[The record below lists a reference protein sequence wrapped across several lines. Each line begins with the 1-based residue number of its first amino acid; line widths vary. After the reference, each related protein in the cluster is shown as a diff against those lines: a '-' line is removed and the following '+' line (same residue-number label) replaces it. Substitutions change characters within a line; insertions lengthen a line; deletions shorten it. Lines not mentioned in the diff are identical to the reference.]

1 MYNLSSIDLTI
12 IAAYFVMMVGLGIY
26 MKNQAKKSK
35 DAYLM
40 GGKTLPWYMLGLSDA
55 SDMFD
60 ISGTML
66 LVSMAFLYGF
76 KSVWIP
82 WMWPVFNQIFLMVFL
97 SRWLRRSNATTGAE
111 WLTTRFGVSDKG
123 AKQSHAVVVAFAL
136 ILCIGYMAY
145 AFVGVGEF
153 LQIFLPYERIKD
165 TFPFLNGGENAFAAG
180 SAEFAEAIK
189 AAKHNTAQFYG
200 VMICL
205 VATFYSIIGGMH
217 GIVLA
222 DFIKYMIMIICSLAV
237 GIIAMNHIGGDAN
250 KVLSQVPMGWDS
262 PFFGKELGLDWSD
275 KIAEAQAKLN
285 SDGYRL
291 FSAIMGM
298 MFFSGV
304 MKALAGPAPN
314 YDCQKIL
321 STKSPEEASKMS
333 GFISVI
339 LMPIR
344 YFMTMGLCVLGIMYF
359 KELPLSSLGNGEINF
374 ESIMPAVIS
383 KFLPTGLIGLVL
395 AGFLG
400 AFMSNFSGTLNAG
413 QAYLVNDVYLKY
425 FNPNADRKSIIN
437 MSYLSGIVMVI
448 LGIGLGLL
456 IKDVNMIFNII
467 TAGLFGGFVCANVL
481 KWYWWRFNANGYFYG
496 MLAGIIASAIP
507 SALSAFNIS
516 NYFDGT
522 RLLYFFPIFLL
533 IQFGAS
539 ILGTY
544 AAPPTNDETLKKF
557 YKDVRPWGLWQ
568 PIHDKV
574 AAEDPGI
581 QKNNNFGIN
590 ALNIGLGITGQV
602 LLMLLPMYL
611 ILNKWTGLGIVFA
624 LIIII
629 FMIMK
634 RTWWDRLTD
643 Y

>member
-1 MYNLSSIDLTI
+1 MLSTLDLLI
-12 IAAYFVMMVGLGIY
+12 IAAYFALMIALGLY
-26 MKNQAKKSK
+26 MRNQAKKSK

-76 KSVWIP
+76 KSVFIP

-111 WLTTRFGVSDKG
+111 WLGTRFGLSDRG
-123 AKQSHAVVVAFAL
+123 VRQSHLVVVFFAL

-153 LQIFLPYERIKD
+153 LQIFLPYERVRD
-165 TFPFLNGGENAFAAG
+165 VLPFLSAGEGAYG
-180 SAEFAEAIK
+180 MGTPEYVEALQ
-189 AAKHNTAQFYG
+189 ASKHHTAQFYG
-200 VMICL
+200 VVISL
-205 VATFYSIIGGMH
+205 VAMFYSIVGGMH

-222 DFIKYMIMIICSLAV
+222 DVIKYMVMIVCSLFV
-237 GIIAMNHIGGDAN
+237 GVIAMNHLAQSDVDILS
-250 KVLSQVPMGWDS
+250 KVPGGWDS
-262 PFFGKELGLDWSD
+262 PFFGTHLGLDWSNM
-275 KIAEAQAKLN
+275 LN
-285 SDGYRL
+285 DARIKMEQDGYQL
-291 FSAIMGM
+291 FSAVVGM
-298 MFFSGV
+298 MLISGI
-304 MKALAGPAPN
+304 MKSLAGPAPN

-321 STKSPEEASKMS
+321 STRSPEEAAKMS

-344 YFMTMGLCVLGIMYF
+344 YFMTMGFCVLGILYF
-359 KELPLSSLGNGEINF
+359 EQLNLTRLGEGIINF

-383 KFLPTGLIGLVL
+383 KYLPVGLIGLVL

-413 QAYLVNDVYLKY
+413 QAYLVNDIYLK
-425 FNPNADRKSIIN
+425 FVNPQADRKQIIT
-437 MSYLSGIVMVI
+437 MSYLSGVVMVI
-448 LGIGLGLL
+448 FGIGLGLF

-467 TAGLFGGFVCANVL
+467 TAGLYGGFVCANVL
-481 KWYWWRFNANGYFYG
+481 KWYWWRFNATGYFYG
-496 MLAGIIASAIP
+496 MLAGIVASAIP
-507 SALSAFNIS
+507 PALSVSGIT

-522 RLLYFFPIFLL
+522 RMLYFFPVFIV
-533 IQFGAS
+533 IQFIAC

-544 AAPPTNDETLKKF
+544 AAPATNQETLLTF
-557 YKDVRPWGLWQ
+557 YKTVRPWGFWK
-568 PIHDKV
+568 PIHALAV
-574 AAEDPGI
+574 AEDPTFEGN
-581 QKNNNFGIN
+581 KNFGVN
-590 ALNIGLGITGQV
+590 MLNLFLGITGQL

-611 ILNKWTGLGIVFA
+611 ILNQWTGLGIVLA
-624 LIIII
+624 LLVVV
-629 FMIMK
+629 FVVMK
-634 RTWWDRLTD
+634 RTWWNRLTD
-643 Y
+643 W

>member
-1 MYNLSSIDLTI
+1 MYRLSTIDLLI
-12 IAAYFVMMVGLGIY
+12 ILAYFVLMVCVGIY

-40 GGKTLPWYMLGLSDA
+40 GGKVLPWYMLGLSDA

-76 KSVWIP
+76 KSVFIP
-82 WMWPVFNQIFLMVFL
+82 WLWPVFNQIFLMVFL

-111 WLTTRFGVSDKG
+111 WLKTRFGVTDRG
-123 AKQSHAVVVAFAL
+123 VRQTHMVVVAFAL

-153 LQIFLPYERIKD
+153 LQIFLPYERIRNI
-165 TFPFLNGGENAFAAG
+165 FPFLSHGESLFAPG
-180 SAEFAEAIK
+180 SVEYEAALQIS
-189 AAKHNTAQFYG
+189 KHSTAQFYG
-200 VMICL
+200 ILICL
-205 VATFYSIIGGMH
+205 VATLYSIIGGMH

-222 DFIKYMIMIICSLAV
+222 DFIKYMIMIVCSLCV
-237 GIIAMNHIGGDAN
+237 GVIAMNHLAGSNI
-250 KVLSQVPMGWDS
+250 KVLSNVPTGWDS
-262 PFFGKELGLDWSD
+262 PFFGKELNLDWSTILND
-275 KIAEAQAKLN
+275 AKIKLEQ
-285 SDGYRL
+285 DGYRL

-298 MFFSGV
+298 MFLSGV

-321 STKSPEEASKMS
+321 STRNPEDASKMS

-339 LMPIR
+339 LMPVR
-344 YFMTMGLCVLGIMYF
+344 YFMTMGLCVLGILYF
-359 KELPLSSLGNGEINF
+359 KDLNLQQGTDGVVNF
-374 ESIMPAVIS
+374 ENIMPAVIS
-383 KFLPTGLIGLVL
+383 KYLPVGLIGLVL

-425 FNPNADRKSIIN
+425 FKPDADRKSIIN
-437 MSYLSGIVMVI
+437 MSYLSGLVLVI
-448 LGIGLGLL
+448 FGISLGTL

-467 TAGLFGGFVCANVL
+467 TAGLYGGFVCANVL

-496 MLAGIIASAIP
+496 MLAGIVASAIP
-507 SALSAFNIS
+507 PAMSVSGVTH
-516 NYFDGT
+516 YFDGT
-522 RLLYFFPIFLL
+522 RMLYFFPIFFIIQL
-533 IQFGAS
+533 IAC

-544 AAPPTNDETLKKF
+544 TAPPTDQATLLSF
-557 YKDVRPWGLWQ
+557 YKTVRPWGFWK
-568 PIHDKV
+568 PVHKMAMD
-574 AAEDPGI
+574 EDSSFE
-581 QKNNNFGIN
+581 KNNNFGIN
-590 ALNIGLGITGQV
+590 MLNLALGISGQV

-611 ILNKWTGLGIVFA
+611 ILNKWTGLGIVVA
-624 LIIII
+624 VLTVI
-629 FMIMK
+629 FLIMK
-634 RTWWDRLTD
+634 RTWWNRLTD

>member
-1 MYNLSSIDLTI
+1 MLSTLDLLI
-12 IAAYFVMMVGLGIY
+12 IAAYFALMIALGLY
-26 MKNQAKKSK
+26 MRNQAKKSK

-76 KSVWIP
+76 KSVFIP

-111 WLTTRFGVSDKG
+111 WLGTRFGLNDKG
-123 AKQSHAVVVAFAL
+123 VRQSHLVVVFFAL

-153 LQIFLPYERIKD
+153 LQIFLPYERIRD
-165 TFPFLNGGENAFAAG
+165 VLPFLSAGEGAYGLGTPEYVNALQA
-180 SAEFAEAIK
+180 S
-189 AAKHNTAQFYG
+189 KHHTAQFYG
-200 VMICL
+200 VVISL
-205 VATFYSIIGGMH
+205 VAMFYSIVGGMH

-222 DFIKYMIMIICSLAV
+222 DVIKYMVMIVCSLFV
-237 GIIAMNHIGGDAN
+237 GVIAMTHLAQSDVDILS
-250 KVLSQVPMGWDS
+250 KVPGGWDS
-262 PFFGKELGLDWSD
+262 PFFGTHLGLDWSNM
-275 KIAEAQAKLN
+275 LN
-285 SDGYRL
+285 DARIKMEQDGYQL
-291 FSAIMGM
+291 FSAVVSMMLISGIMK
-298 MFFSGV
+298 S
-304 MKALAGPAPN
+304 LAGPAPN

-321 STKSPEEASKMS
+321 STRSPEEAAKMS

-344 YFMTMGLCVLGIMYF
+344 YFMTMGFCVLGILYF
-359 KELPLSSLGNGEINF
+359 EQLDLSRLGDGTINF

-383 KFLPTGLIGLVL
+383 KYLPVGLIGLVL

-413 QAYLVNDVYLKY
+413 QAYLVNDIYLK
-425 FNPNADRKSIIN
+425 FVNPQAERKQIIT
-437 MSYLSGIVMVI
+437 MSYLSGVVMVI
-448 LGIGLGLL
+448 FGIGLGLF

-467 TAGLFGGFVCANVL
+467 TAGLYGGFVCANVL
-481 KWYWWRFNANGYFYG
+481 KWYWWRFNATGYFYG
-496 MLAGIIASAIP
+496 MLAGIVASAIP
-507 SALSAFNIS
+507 PALSVSGIT

-522 RLLYFFPIFLL
+522 RMLYFFPVFIV
-533 IQFGAS
+533 IQFIAC

-544 AAPPTNDETLKKF
+544 AAPATNQDTLLTF
-557 YKDVRPWGLWQ
+557 YKTVRPWGFWK
-568 PIHDKV
+568 PIHALAV
-574 AAEDPGI
+574 AEDPTFEGN
-581 QKNNNFGIN
+581 KNFGVN
-590 ALNIGLGITGQV
+590 MLNLFLGITGQL

-611 ILNKWTGLGIVFA
+611 ILNKWTGLGIVLA
-624 LIIII
+624 LLVVV
-629 FMIMK
+629 FVVMK
-634 RTWWDRLTD
+634 RTWWNRLTD
-643 Y
+643 W